1 MLKIKSILFSIFAAA
16 ILLVVVDSAS
26 AEDPPSQ
33 PVFVQDYLK
42 QLDFIEGR
50 LLQLEGAMAQDQMS
64 WSPAEDVR
72 SCAQIYLHVA
82 GANYFLASKMGGE
95 MPEGEMDDSIT
106 DKDKIADM
114 IKESY
119 KLVKKLAAEVT
130 EEQLN
135 ETVQTPF
142 GEMSRRYFMI
152 ALLNHMHEHL
162 GQGIAYARMNGV
174 TPPWSEKQ
182 KEEEG

>member
-1 MLKIKSILFSIFAAA
+1 MYKFKLFLSILAAVFLFVT
-16 ILLVVVDSAS
+16 IGSAV
-26 AEDPPSQ
+26 ATDPPSQ
-33 PVFVQDYLK
+33 PVFVKDYLK

-95 MPEGEMDDSIT
+95 MPEGEMDESIT
-106 DKDKIADM
+106 DKEKIADM
-114 IKESY
+114 MKESY
-119 KLVKKLAAEVT
+119 KVVKKFTAEVT

-142 GEMSRRYFMI
+142 GEMSLRYFMT

-162 GQGIAYARMNGV
+162 GQGIAYARMNGI
-174 TPPWSEKQ
+174 TPPWSAKQ
-182 KEEEG
+182 EGEG